1 MPDSVILWTVA
12 LQTSLSF
19 TISWSLLKFMSIESM
34 MLSSHLVLCLPSLL
48 LLPSVFP
55 TIRVFSNELAVC
67 IRWPKYWRLRFSI
80 SPSHEYSGPLYML
93 FVGHSVLGNYWK
105 SEPLVNEPDAVYAV
119 RIWSPQVNSLYFVL
133 GQYLYGLKI

>member
-1 MPDSVILWTVA
+1 MLDSVILWTVA

-19 TISWSLLKFMSIESM
+19 TISRSLLKFMSIESM

-48 LLPSVFP
+48 LLPSAFP
-55 TIRVFSNELAVC
+55 TIRVFSSELAVC

-93 FVGHSVLGNYWK
+93 FVGHSVLSNYWK
-105 SEPLVNEPDAVYAV
+105 SEPLVSEPDAVYAV